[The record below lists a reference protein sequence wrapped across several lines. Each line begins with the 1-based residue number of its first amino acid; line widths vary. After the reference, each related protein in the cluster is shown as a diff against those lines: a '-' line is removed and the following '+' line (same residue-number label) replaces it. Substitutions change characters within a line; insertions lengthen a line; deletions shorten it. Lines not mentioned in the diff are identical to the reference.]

1 MPDSYRGAAVVV
13 RRLSEYE
20 GYLSLRTGGR
30 LGKMVSVPTPER
42 EVVLVAFEGVQ
53 LLDVVGPSDI
63 LDAATRLL
71 GGDGGYRMA
80 VATPDGQPVR
90 GSGGLRLD
98 ADLAL
103 GQVRRRGVDTVI
115 VGGGLRI
122 DDVLGDPRLAPALR
136 RIGPGARRICSVCAG
151 AFLLAEAGLLE
162 GRAATTHWA
171 FCDELARRHPGVRVE
186 PDRIFVRD
194 GPVSTSA
201 GMTAG
206 MDLALALVEEDH
218 GPEIARTVAR
228 WTVMFLQRPGG
239 QSQFSERLALPAT
252 VAPPIRET
260 LDRIAADPAGDHR
273 LPQLARQVSLSER
286 HLRRL
291 FAEQTGTTPARFIER
306 IRVEAARD
314 LLADTATPIDTIAGG
329 CGFGSPETMRRAFL
343 RVLGVGP
350 ADYRARFR
358 SSAHSRSPAV
368 RD

>member
-1 MPDSYRGAAVVV
+1 MSP
-13 RRLSEYE
+13 
-20 GYLSLRTGGR
+20 
-30 LGKMVSVPTPER
+30 VPTAKR
-42 EVVLVAFEGVQ
+42 QVVLVAFEGVQ
-53 LLDVVGPSDI
+53 LLDVIGPSDI

-71 GGDGGYRMA
+71 GGNGGYRML

-98 ADLAL
+98 ADIAL

-115 VGGGLRI
+115 VGGGLQI
-122 DDVLGDPRLAPALR
+122 DDVLGDPRLAPALK
-136 RIGPGARRICSVCAG
+136 RIAPGARRTCSVCAG
-151 AFLLAEAGLLE
+151 AFLLAEADLLD
-162 GRAATTHWA
+162 GKAATTHWA
-171 FCDELARRHPGVRVE
+171 FCAELARRHPTVRVE

-194 GPVSTSA
+194 GPISTSA

-218 GPEIARTVAR
+218 GPEIARSVAR

-239 QSQFSERLALPAT
+239 QSQFSERLALPAAIAT
-252 VAPPIRET
+252 PIRET

-273 LPQLARQVSLSER
+273 LPQLAQRASLSER

-291 FAEQTGTTPARFIER
+291 FTEQTGTTPARFTER
-306 IRVEAARD
+306 VRVEAARD
-314 LLADTATPIDTIAGG
+314 LLADTATPIEAIAAG
-329 CGFGSPETMRRAFL
+329 CGFGSAETMRRAFL

-358 SSAHSRSPAV
+358 SSLGN
-368 RD
+368 

>member
-1 MPDSYRGAAVVV
+1 MAAFGRIRGIYVLADSGPCLQDVP
-13 RRLSEYE
+13 
-20 GYLSLRTGGR
+20 
-30 LGKMVSVPTPER
+30 VPTPKR
-42 EVVLVAFEGVQ
+42 QVVLVAFEGVQ

-71 GGDGGYRMA
+71 GGDGGYRMV

-90 GSGGLRLD
+90 GSGGLRLS
-98 ADLAL
+98 ADIAL
-103 GQVRRRGVDTVI
+103 GNVRRRGVDTVI

-122 DDVLGDPRLAPALR
+122 DDVLDDPRLAPALR
-136 RIGPGARRICSVCAG
+136 QIAPGARRTCSVCAG

-171 FCDELARRHPGVRVE
+171 FCEELARRHPGVRVE

-194 GPVSTSA
+194 GPIATSA

-206 MDLALALVEEDH
+206 MDLALALVEDDH

-239 QSQFSERLALPAT
+239 QSQFSERLALPAA
-252 VAPPIRET
+252 VAAPIRET
-260 LDRIAADPAGDHR
+260 LDRIAANPAGDHR
-273 LPQLARQVSLSER
+273 LPQLAQRASLSER

-291 FAEQTGTTPARFIER
+291 FSEQTGTTPARFTER

-314 LLADTATPIDTIAGG
+314 LLENTPAPVETVAGR
-329 CGFGSPETMRRAFL
+329 CGFGSAETMRRAFL

-350 ADYRARFR
+350 AEYRGRFR
-358 SSAHSRSPAV
+358 SALDNETAAATFGT
-368 RD
+368 

>member
-1 MPDSYRGAAVVV
+1 
-13 RRLSEYE
+13 
-20 GYLSLRTGGR
+20 
-30 LGKMVSVPTPER
+30 VPTAKR
-42 EVVLVAFEGVQ
+42 QVVLVAFEGVQ
-53 LLDVVGPSDI
+53 LLDVIGPSDI

-71 GGDGGYRMA
+71 AGNGGYRMV

-90 GSGGLRLD
+90 GSGGLRLS
-98 ADLAL
+98 ADIAL

-115 VGGGLRI
+115 VGGGLQI
-122 DDVLGDPRLAPALR
+122 DDVLGDPRLAPALK
-136 RIGPGARRICSVCAG
+136 RIAPGARRTCSVCAG
-151 AFLLAEAGLLE
+151 AFLLAEAGLLD
-162 GRAATTHWA
+162 GKAATTHWA
-171 FCDELARRHPGVRVE
+171 FCGELARRHPSVRVE

-194 GPVSTSA
+194 GRISTSA

-239 QSQFSERLALPAT
+239 QSQFSERLALPAA

-260 LDRIAADPAGDHR
+260 LDRITADPAGDHR
-273 LPQLARQVSLSER
+273 LPQLAQRVSLSER

-291 FAEQTGTTPARFIER
+291 FAEQTGTTPARFTER
-306 IRVEAARD
+306 VRVEAARD
-314 LLADTATPIDTIAGG
+314 LLADTATPIDTIAAS
-329 CGFGSPETMRRAFL
+329 CGFGSAETMRRAFL

-358 SSAHSRSPAV
+358 SSVQLQSTART
-368 RD
+368 

>member
-1 MPDSYRGAAVVV
+1 
-13 RRLSEYE
+13 
-20 GYLSLRTGGR
+20 
-30 LGKMVSVPTPER
+30 VPTAKR
-42 EVVLVAFEGVQ
+42 QVVLVAFEGVQ
-53 LLDVVGPSDI
+53 LLDVIGPSDI

-71 GGDGGYRMA
+71 GGDGGYRMLI
-80 VATPDGQPVR
+80 ATPDGQPVR

-98 ADLAL
+98 ADIAL
-103 GQVRRRGVDTVI
+103 GQVRRRGLDTLI
-115 VGGGLRI
+115 VGGGLQI
-122 DDVLGDPRLAPALR
+122 DDVIGDPRLAPALK
-136 RIGPGARRICSVCAG
+136 RIAPGARRTCSVCAG
-151 AFLLAEAGLLE
+151 AFLLAEAGLLD

-171 FCDELARRHPGVRVE
+171 FCEELARRHPSVRVE

-239 QSQFSERLALPAT
+239 QSQFSERLALPAA
-252 VAPPIRET
+252 VAAPIRET

-273 LPQLARQVSLSER
+273 LPQLAQRVSLSER

-291 FAEQTGTTPARFIER
+291 FTEQTGTTPARFTER
-306 IRVEAARD
+306 VRVEAARD
-314 LLADTATPIDTIAGG
+314 LLAGSATPIDTLAAD
-329 CGFGSPETMRRAFL
+329 CGFGSAETMRRAFL

-358 SSAHSRSPAV
+358 SSRRHSIAS
-368 RD
+368 

>member
-1 MPDSYRGAAVVV
+1 
-13 RRLSEYE
+13 
-20 GYLSLRTGGR
+20 
-30 LGKMVSVPTPER
+30 VPTAKR
-42 EVVLVAFEGVQ
+42 QVVLVAFEGVQ
-53 LLDVVGPSDI
+53 LLDVIGPSDI

-71 GGDGGYRMA
+71 GGDGGYRMLI
-80 VATPDGQPVR
+80 ATPDGQPVR

-98 ADLAL
+98 ADIAL
-103 GQVRRRGVDTVI
+103 GPVRRRGLDTLI
-115 VGGGLRI
+115 VGGGLQI
-122 DDVLGDPRLAPALR
+122 DDVIGDPRLAPALK
-136 RIGPGARRICSVCAG
+136 RIAPGARRTCSVCAG
-151 AFLLAEAGLLE
+151 AFLLAEAGLLD

-171 FCDELARRHPGVRVE
+171 FCEELARRHPSVRVE

-218 GPEIARTVAR
+218 GLEIARTVAR

-239 QSQFSERLALPAT
+239 QSQFSERLALPAA
-252 VAPPIRET
+252 VAAPIRET

-273 LPQLARQVSLSER
+273 LPQLAQRVSLSER

-291 FAEQTGTTPARFIER
+291 FTEQTGTTPARFTER
-306 IRVEAARD
+306 VRVEAARD
-314 LLADTATPIDTIAGG
+314 LLAGSATPIDTLAAD
-329 CGFGSPETMRRAFL
+329 CGFGSAETMRRAFL

-358 SSAHSRSPAV
+358 SSRRHSIAS
-368 RD
+368 

>member
-1 MPDSYRGAAVVV
+1 MR
-13 RRLSEYE
+13 
-20 GYLSLRTGGR
+20 
-30 LGKMVSVPTPER
+30 K
-42 EVVLVAFEGVQ
+42 VVLVAFDGVQ
-53 LLDVVGPSDI
+53 LLDVIGPSDV

-71 GGDGGYRMA
+71 GGKDGYRML

-90 GSGGLRLD
+90 GSAGLRLD

-115 VGGGLRI
+115 VGGGLQI

-136 RIGPGARRICSVCAG
+136 RIAPGARRTCSVCAG

-162 GRAATTHWA
+162 GRSATTHWA
-171 FCDELARRHPGVRVE
+171 FCEELARRHPGVSVE

-194 GPVSTSA
+194 GPIATSA

-239 QSQFSERLALPAT
+239 QSQFSERLALPAS

-260 LDRIAADPAGDHR
+260 LDAIAADPAGDHR
-273 LPQLARQVSLSER
+273 LPQLARRAALSER

-291 FAEQTGTTPARFIER
+291 FNEQAGTTPARFTER
-306 IRVEAARD
+306 VRVEAARE
-314 LLADTATPIDTIAGG
+314 LLEDTATPIDTVAPR

-350 ADYRARFR
+350 AEYRGRFR
-358 SSAHSRSPAV
+358 SSLSGEPAAATFDTRGV
-368 RD
+368 

>member
-1 MPDSYRGAAVVV
+1 M
-13 RRLSEYE
+13 
-20 GYLSLRTGGR
+20 
-30 LGKMVSVPTPER
+30 PTPKR
-42 EVVLVAFEGVQ
+42 QVVLVAFDGVQ
-53 LLDVVGPSDI
+53 LLDVIGPSDV

-71 GGDGGYRMA
+71 GGDGGYRMV

-90 GSGGLRLD
+90 GSGGLRLS
-98 ADLAL
+98 ADVAL

-122 DDVLGDPRLAPALR
+122 DAVLGDPRLAPALR
-136 RIGPGARRICSVCAG
+136 LIAPGARRTCSVCAG
-151 AFLLAEAGLLE
+151 AFLLAEAGLLD
-162 GRAATTHWA
+162 GKAATTHWA
-171 FCDELARRHPGVRVE
+171 FCGELARRHPGVRVE

-194 GPVSTSA
+194 GRISTSA

-239 QSQFSERLALPAT
+239 QSQFSERLALPAG
-252 VAPPIRET
+252 VAPPVREI

-273 LPQLARQVSLSER
+273 LPQLAQQAALSER

-291 FAEQTGTTPARFIER
+291 FSEQTGTTPARFTER
-306 IRVEAARD
+306 VRVEAARE
-314 LLADTATPIDTIAGG
+314 LLEDSATPVDAVAQL

-350 ADYRARFR
+350 AEYRGRFR
-358 SSAHSRSPAV
+358 SSLREEPAAATFGTRGV
-368 RD
+368 

>member
-1 MPDSYRGAAVVV
+1 
-13 RRLSEYE
+13 
-20 GYLSLRTGGR
+20 
-30 LGKMVSVPTPER
+30 VPTPLR
-42 EVVLVAFEGVQ
+42 QVVLVAFDGVQ
-53 LLDVVGPSDI
+53 LLDVIGPSDV

-71 GGDGGYRMA
+71 GGKGGYRMF

-90 GSGGLRLD
+90 GSAGLRLD

-103 GQVRRRGVDTVI
+103 GHVRRRGVDTVI
-115 VGGGLRI
+115 VGGGLQI

-136 RIGPGARRICSVCAG
+136 RIAPGARRTCSVCAG

-162 GRAATTHWA
+162 GRSATTHWA
-171 FCDELARRHPGVRVE
+171 FCEELARRHPGIRVE

-194 GPVSTSA
+194 GPIATSA

-239 QSQFSERLALPAT
+239 QSQFSERLALPAG
-252 VAPPIRET
+252 VATPIRET
-260 LDRIAADPAGDHR
+260 LDAIAADPAGDHR
-273 LPQLARQVSLSER
+273 LPQLARRAALSER

-291 FAEQTGTTPARFIER
+291 FSEQTGTTPARFTER
-306 IRVEAARD
+306 VRVEAARE
-314 LLADTATPIDTIAGG
+314 LLADSATPIDSVARR

-350 ADYRARFR
+350 TEYRSRFR
-358 SSAHSRSPAV
+358 SSLRAGPAAATFGTRGV
-368 RD
+368 

>member
-1 MPDSYRGAAVVV
+1 
-13 RRLSEYE
+13 
-20 GYLSLRTGGR
+20 
-30 LGKMVSVPTPER
+30 VPTAKR
-42 EVVLVAFEGVQ
+42 QVVLVAFEGVQ
-53 LLDVVGPSDI
+53 LLDVIGPSDI

-71 GGDGGYRMA
+71 GGDGGYRMLI
-80 VATPDGQPVR
+80 ATPDGQPVR

-98 ADLAL
+98 ADIAL
-103 GQVRRRGVDTVI
+103 GQVRRRGLDTLI
-115 VGGGLRI
+115 VGGGLQI
-122 DDVLGDPRLAPALR
+122 DDVIGDPRLAPALK
-136 RIGPGARRICSVCAG
+136 RIAPGARRTCSVCAG
-151 AFLLAEAGLLE
+151 AFLLAEAGLLD
-162 GRAATTHWA
+162 GRAATTHRA
-171 FCDELARRHPGVRVE
+171 FCEELARRHPSVRVE

-239 QSQFSERLALPAT
+239 QSQFSERLALPAA
-252 VAPPIRET
+252 VAAPIRET

-273 LPQLARQVSLSER
+273 LPQLAQRVSLSER

-291 FAEQTGTTPARFIER
+291 FTEQTGTTPARFTER
-306 IRVEAARD
+306 VRVEAARD
-314 LLADTATPIDTIAGG
+314 LLAGSATPIDTLAAD
-329 CGFGSPETMRRAFL
+329 CGFGSAETMRRAFL

-358 SSAHSRSPAV
+358 SSRRHSIAS
-368 RD
+368 

>member
-1 MPDSYRGAAVVV
+1 
-13 RRLSEYE
+13 
-20 GYLSLRTGGR
+20 
-30 LGKMVSVPTPER
+30 VPTAKR
-42 EVVLVAFEGVQ
+42 QVVLVAFEGVQ
-53 LLDVVGPSDI
+53 LLDVIGPSDI

-71 GGDGGYRMA
+71 GGKGGYRML

-98 ADLAL
+98 ADIAL
-103 GQVRRRGVDTVI
+103 GQVRRRGLDTVI
-115 VGGGLRI
+115 VGGGLQI
-122 DDVLGDPRLAPALR
+122 DDVIGDPRLAPALK
-136 RIGPGARRICSVCAG
+136 RIAPGARRTCSVCAG
-151 AFLLAEAGLLE
+151 AFLLAEAGLLD

-171 FCDELARRHPGVRVE
+171 FCEELARRHPGVRVE

-218 GPEIARTVAR
+218 GPEVARTVAR

-239 QSQFSERLALPAT
+239 QSQFSERLALPAA
-252 VAPPIRET
+252 VAAPIRAT

-273 LPQLARQVSLSER
+273 LPQLARQASLSER

-291 FAEQTGTTPARFIER
+291 FSEQTGTTPARFTER
-306 IRVEAARD
+306 VRVEAARD
-314 LLADTATPIDTIAGG
+314 LLAGTTTPIETIAAG
-329 CGFGSPETMRRAFL
+329 CGFGSAETMRRAFL

-350 ADYRARFR
+350 AEYRARFR
-358 SSAHSRSPAV
+358 SSTHAQPTAQT
-368 RD
+368 

>member
-1 MPDSYRGAAVVV
+1 MSAVK
-13 RRLSEYE
+13 RQ
-20 GYLSLRTGGR
+20 
-30 LGKMVSVPTPER
+30 
-42 EVVLVAFEGVQ
+42 VVLVAFEGVQ
-53 LLDVVGPSDI
+53 LLDVIGPSDI

-71 GGDGGYRMA
+71 GGNGGYRMV

-90 GSGGLRLD
+90 GSGGLRLS
-98 ADLAL
+98 ADIAL

-115 VGGGLRI
+115 VGGGLQI
-122 DDVLGDPRLAPALR
+122 DDVLGDPRLAPALK
-136 RIGPGARRICSVCAG
+136 RIAPGARRTCSVCAG
-151 AFLLAEAGLLE
+151 AFLLAEAGLLD
-162 GRAATTHWA
+162 GKTATTHWA
-171 FCDELARRHPGVRVE
+171 FCEELARRHPSVRVE

-194 GPVSTSA
+194 GRISTSA

-239 QSQFSERLALPAT
+239 QSQFSERLALPAA

-273 LPQLARQVSLSER
+273 LPQLAQRASLSER

-306 IRVEAARD
+306 VRVEAARD
-314 LLADTATPIDTIAGG
+314 LLADAATPIDAVASG
-329 CGFGSPETMRRAFL
+329 CGFGSSETMRRAFL

-358 SSAHSRSPAV
+358 SSVKTVP
-368 RD
+368 D